1 MEQEDDSMTP
11 TLALFRSL
19 LLLSAAG
26 LLAASPAMADRA
38 VPIPEEARD
47 AVATVDRFLAA
58 LKAGDLE
65 RAAADLDPELV
76 VLEGGNAELSAEQ
89 YLALHAKQDAEF
101 LKTAT
106 VDSGFRRARVHG
118 DLAWVASLTEVQS
131 EHEGKPLTIDGA
143 ESMVLKRVENGW
155 RIVHIHWSSR
165 VRPEEP

>member
-1 MEQEDDSMTP
+1 MIRRSAMLRSF
-11 TLALFRSL
+11 LAVAA
-19 LLLSAAG
+19 LLSGFEIGAD
-26 LLAASPAMADRA
+26 PADR
-38 VPIPEEARD
+38 IPEEARE

-58 LKAGDLE
+58 LAAGELE
-65 RAAADLDPELV
+65 RAAAELDPELV

-106 VDSGFRRARVHG
+106 VDTGYRRARVVG
-118 DLAWVASLTEVQS
+118 DLAWVASLTEVQT

-143 ESMVLKRVENGW
+143 ESMVLKRSEPGW

-165 VRPEEP
+165 VRKEEAE

>member
-1 MEQEDDSMTP
+1 MTP
-11 TLALFRSL
+11 APAMFRSL
-19 LLLSAAG
+19 LLLAAAIAAG
-26 LLAASPAMADRA
+26 GPAASSGLADRDDR
-38 VPIPEEARD
+38 IPEEARE

-65 RAAADLDPELV
+65 RAAAELAPELI

-89 YLALHAKQDAEF
+89 YLALHAKLDAEF

-106 VDSGFRRARVHG
+106 VETGYRRARAEG

-131 EHEGKPLTIDGA
+131 EHEGKPITIDGA
-143 ESMVLKRVENGW
+143 ESMVLKRGESGW

>member
-11 TLALFRSL
+11 TPGLFRSL

-26 LLAASPAMADRA
+26 LLAAGPAMAERA
-38 VPIPEEARD
+38 VSIPGEARE

-58 LKAGDLE
+58 LKAGDLD

-106 VDSGFRRARVHG
+106 VDAGYRRARVHG
-118 DLAWVASLTEVQS
+118 DLAWVASLTEVQT
-131 EHEGKPLTIDGA
+131 EREGKPLTIDGA